1 MFYGTLSLHVHHYT
15 LGLLAIPFM
24 CFQTNYVTAAH
35 AVMNGMMVE
44 GIARWGPD
52 AIWIPKS
59 IDAYYNPWYLSGMMW
74 YLDHVEGQK
83 VADVEMS

>member
-1 MFYGTLSLHVHHYT
+1 
-15 LGLLAIPFM
+15 
-24 CFQTNYVTAAH
+24 
-35 AVMNGMMVE
+35 MNGMMVE